1 MAATPRPTK
10 RRRTTGPSDAVQLDR
25 NASVDD
31 ERVDDSDADHNTNST
46 LAAAP
51 ALLDKGKAR
60 ATDQDALPDE
70 EEGTALPDLE
80 EMERIYDMLAEEYHD
95 SESPSLSL
103 ARIHGLELKICP
115 QSSRTSD
122 FKSALQDYIT
132 STVQHPP
139 PPPPRDGPVASTSAT
154 PSAAPS
160 PAPSTS
166 ASTTATDEPAALRA
180 ALVGRDKLLK
190 IAELATGAVR
200 AGEDKVGLAI
210 TLYQTVDRHIQRLD
224 ADLARY
230 EDSLVI
236 GLRDGTVP
244 SHDAP
249 SAMRKS
255 PPGPTTSL
263 GAIALGEKE
272 AYANGSGSATA
283 AAAAGGVAGPGRAR
297 RGGATAAADDG
308 KEVAAPGAGATP
320 GGGPRSTRKKPQ
332 RTAED
337 LEKERE
343 WKRRKELLKHER
355 AQKKRE
361 EDSGMPIDPNEPL
374 YCYCNR
380 VSFGEMIACENEDCD
395 REWFHLECVGLDK
408 APEGQWYCDD
418 CVEKLDIDPA
428 TMDPR

>member
-1 MAATPRPTK
+1 M
-10 RRRTTGPSDAVQLDR
+10 
-25 NASVDD
+25 
-31 ERVDDSDADHNTNST
+31 
-46 LAAAP
+46 
-51 ALLDKGKAR
+51 
-60 ATDQDALPDE
+60 
-70 EEGTALPDLE
+70 
-80 EMERIYDMLAEEYHD
+80 
-95 SESPSLSL
+95 
-103 ARIHGLELKICP
+103 
-115 QSSRTSD
+115 
-122 FKSALQDYIT
+122 
-132 STVQHPP
+132 
-139 PPPPRDGPVASTSAT
+139 ASTSAT

-210 TLYQTVDRHIQRLD
+210 TLYQTVRRPAQDPIQREHRVAQSDALSLVHAQVDRHIQRLD

-263 GAIALGEKE
+263 AAIALGEKE

-361 EDSGMPIDPNEPL
+361 EDSGMPSESHRCFRLWGMLSPRKRILTRPGPVPPVDPNEPL

-380 VSFGEMIACENEDCD
+380 VSFGEVSSTSARRRFRDAGTDPRRESVLQMIACENEDCD
-395 REWFHLECVGLDK
+395 REWVRALLRNLTSLSTPHCLMTDPLCGHVGLQFHLECVGLDK